1 MVGKNGLETYNSRLS
16 ASFSRWVILAMLVS
30 IPLAFPTH
38 TALPFNEYKSL
49 ILHLGAMV
57 LAVILTV
64 ELIRDYKTNIF
75 RLSRISSAK
84 YWLDSADRTIV
95 IGIILLAASFL
106 IATILSLSPRLSFL
120 GFNESFSGNSG
131 YDVISLVVVFVA
143 VVIHIRKLEHMYH
156 LLSSLVAI
164 ATVVAVYGVLQVHGW
179 DPIGGRDELSRIV
192 SSFGNPLNLAGYL
205 VLSIPITLFLGLN
218 SKRLT
223 WWSTPIGL
231 ALGVQLAALW
241 LTGGRAAIASTFIS
255 TLALAFI
262 SIRYLDRPS
271 AKSFA
276 VTLLSG
282 IAVSAVVVLIPSNSD
297 NSTRQRLL
305 NSASDVSGLLTD
317 DPSSSRGLQARRGIW
332 EAAITS
338 VLTPSSPTPSS
349 STSSVPDFVR
359 IFVGVGPDMFGAT
372 FPLSTKP
379 MLGTEQ
385 QYHPHNVVLNIWVSA
400 GLLGLTS
407 LAIFTLGMARVSVA
421 LTRRFTT
428 SPKVDQR
435 TILAVFA
442 LVALV
447 SKFLEMQ
454 TSVPRVSDLFPMM
467 VVLGILTAA
476 FSLQNEDSQNDRS
489 GENHSA
495 AISVT
500 ITAVIMSLILI
511 VTFIGFDLRRVT
523 AISTITSISGLQG
536 IEPHHSQTLRSKAA
550 DIRDILFRMS
560 ENHFLRSSESY
571 ESGDLELAYEEAI
584 EAWELMLIVES
595 VNPYEIN
602 TQLAL
607 AKIASTQV
615 ERGDQSFAIESKY
628 RYLQLASDF
637 RGYPSVVGTAATA
650 MASLGEYEEAIQ
662 LANTAIRTETTT
674 KAWAK
679 AWYAKGVSEYFLG
692 DVELGLKSLITAT
705 NKEPGSSISKLAHQA
720 LASFY
725 EELGDVENAQ
735 INAKLA
741 AE

>member
-1 MVGKNGLETYNSRLS
+1 METYNSRLS

-84 YWLDSADRTIV
+84 YWLGSADRTIV
-95 IGIILLAASFL
+95 IGIILLAGSFL

-131 YDVISLVVVFVA
+131 YDVISLVVVFVS

-305 NSASDVSGLLTD
+305 NSVDEVSGLLLTD
-317 DPSSSRGLQARRGIW
+317 DSSSSARRVIW
-332 EAAITS
+332 EAAIKS
-338 VLTPSSPTPSS
+338 MLTPSSPTPSS
-349 STSSVPDFVR
+349 STSSVPDFMR

-379 MLGTEQ
+379 ILGLGQ
-385 QYHPHNVVLNIWVSA
+385 KYHPHNVVLNIWVSA

-442 LVALV
+442 LVTLV

-467 VVLGILTAA
+467 VVLGILAAA

-628 RYLQLASDF
+628 RHLQLASDF
-637 RGYPSVVGTAATA
+637 IGYPSVVGTAATV

>member
-1 MVGKNGLETYNSRLS
+1 METYNSRLS

-30 IPLAFPTH
+30 IPLAFPTN
-38 TALPFNEYKSL
+38 TALPFNEYKSF

-57 LAVILTV
+57 LAVIFTV

-95 IGIILLAASFL
+95 IGIILLAGSFL

-131 YDVISLVVVFVA
+131 YDVISLVVVFVS

-156 LLSSLVAI
+156 LLSTLAAI

-305 NSASDVSGLLTD
+305 NSVDEVSGLLLTD
-317 DPSSSRGLQARRGIW
+317 DSSSSARRGIW

-379 MLGTEQ
+379 ILGLGQ
-385 QYHPHNVVLNIWVSA
+385 KYHPHNVVLNIWVSA

-467 VVLGILTAA
+467 VVLGILAAA

-595 VNPYEIN
+595 VNPYEIQ

-615 ERGDQSFAIESKY
+615 ERGDQSFAIQSKD
-628 RYLQLASDF
+628 RHLQLASDF

-735 INAKLA
+735 IHAKLA